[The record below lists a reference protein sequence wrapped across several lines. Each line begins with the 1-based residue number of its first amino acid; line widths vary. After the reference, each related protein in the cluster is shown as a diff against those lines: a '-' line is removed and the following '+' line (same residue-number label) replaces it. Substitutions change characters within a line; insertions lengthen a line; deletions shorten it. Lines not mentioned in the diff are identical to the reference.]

1 MAYYAFCGFEAGLIE
16 GPLIVRAGVSAA
28 NVEKAVE
35 SIDTEAT
42 ALANEGVTG
51 NELDNSKCYLTGSLP
66 RTLETNA
73 GIAAFLQNVQQF
85 DLGLDYDRR
94 LPTLIAGV
102 SRDAVSDAAR
112 RTLDAGRAAVVVAG
126 PYEGAL
132 GL

>member
-28 NVEKAVE
+28 NVDTAVE
-35 SIDTEAT
+35 SIDTEVT
-42 ALANEGVTG
+42 ALAAEGVTS
-51 NELDNSKCYLTGSLP
+51 NELENSKCYLIGSLP

-73 GIAAFLQNVQQF
+73 GIATFLQNVQQF

-94 LPTLIAGV
+94 LPTLLADV
-102 SRDAVSDAAR
+102 TRDAVNDAAR

-132 GL
+132 GV